1 MVRCMRPLVVGMVAC
16 LGALFLHGA
25 EMPEPISYTLRFP
38 APETHLVEVEGRF
51 PTHGRPTLEL
61 AMAVWTPGSYL
72 VREFAR
78 NLEGLSAAGED
89 GRPLAVEKTA
99 KNRWR
104 IATGGEGRAVVRYRL
119 YAREMS
125 VRSDFVDA
133 SFALING
140 APTFLAPLAPGG
152 GLAPAPYEVRLV
164 LPPAWK
170 TSVSALAP
178 LPGVEHGYR
187 AEDFDT
193 LVDSP
198 LYAGNPEIHRFEA
211 GGRPHLVVDEGAG
224 GEDRV
229 WDGARAAADLA
240 RLVEEEIAFWGGAP
254 YSRYVFFNLITEES
268 GGLEHKGSTV
278 LMTSRWKARTRE
290 GRLDWL
296 SLAGHELFH
305 AWNVKRLRP
314 VELDRFDYEHE
325 TYTEGLWMAEG
336 LTSYYDDLLLPR
348 AGLAT
353 REEYLK
359 RLSKQIDT
367 LQGTPGRLVQSLR
380 AASFDAWIKYYRRD
394 ENFVNTGTSYYTK
407 GAVVGFLLDARI
419 RRATRGERSL
429 DDVLRLAWR
438 RYSGERGFT
447 EAQLRQTVEEV
458 AGRATGEWLER
469 AVGAAEELDYQEA
482 LDWLGLRFTL
492 DRSRDGASGDEPDE
506 PRKEPSGW
514 LGIETEV
521 QKARLTVTEVKRGT
535 PAYQA
540 GVNVGD
546 EILAI
551 GDYRVPPESWAERL
565 KAYRPGER
573 ATLLVARRER
583 LTRLPVVFGEK
594 PPRRWKLEVDPK
606 ATAEQ
611 KAHLAAWLRSH
622 LRPAEPAASGI
633 GGFGTSRKLQP
644 AALEARPDAP
654 GS

>member
-1 MVRCMRPLVVGMVAC
+1 
-16 LGALFLHGA
+16 
-25 EMPEPISYTLRFP
+25 MPEPIVYTLRFP
-38 APETHLVEVEGRF
+38 APETHLIEVEGRF
-51 PTHGRPTLEL
+51 PARGLPSLEL

-78 NLEGLSAAGED
+78 HVEGLSAADAD
-89 GRPLAVEKTA
+89 GRTLAVEKVA

-104 IATGGEGRAVVRYRL
+104 IALAGAEQAIVRYRL
-119 YAREMS
+119 YAHEMS

-133 SFALING
+133 GFALING
-140 APTFLAPLAPGG
+140 APTFLAPLAPPEGR
-152 GLAPAPYEVRLV
+152 PAPYEVRLV
-164 LPPAWK
+164 LPAAWK
-170 TSVSALAP
+170 TSISALP
-178 LPGVEHGYR
+178 SIPGAEHAFR
-187 AEDFDT
+187 ADDFDT

-198 LYAGNPEIHRFEA
+198 IYAGNPEVHRFEVA
-211 GGRPHLVVDEGAG
+211 GRSHLLVDEGAG
-224 GEDRV
+224 GETSG

-240 RLVEEEIAFWGGAP
+240 RLVAEEIDFWGGAP
-254 YSRYVFFNLITEES
+254 YARYVFFNLITEES
-268 GGLEHKGSTV
+268 GGLEHKSSTV

-296 SLAGHELFH
+296 GLAGHELFH

-314 VELDRFDYEHE
+314 VELDRFDYERE
-325 TYTEGLWMAEG
+325 VYTQGLWMAEG
-336 LTSYYDDLLLPR
+336 LTSYYDDLLIAR

-353 REEYLK
+353 QEEYLK
-359 RLSKQIDT
+359 RLSKHVDT
-367 LQGTPGRLVQSLR
+367 LQASPGRLVQSLR

-438 RYSGERGFT
+438 RYSGEHGFT
-447 EAQLRQTVEEV
+447 EAQFRQLVEEV
-458 AGRATGEWLER
+458 AGRAAGDWLER
-469 AVGAAEELDYQEA
+469 AVGAADELEYREA

-492 DRSRDGASGDEPDE
+492 DRARDDGGAEEAEE
-506 PRKEPSGW
+506 PRKEPAGW

-521 QKARLTVTEVKRGT
+521 QKGRLTVTEVKRGT

-540 GVNVGD
+540 GVNAGD

-551 GDYRVPPESWAERL
+551 GDYRVPPDAWTERL
-565 KAYRPGER
+565 KAFRPGER
-573 ATLLVARRER
+573 ATLLLARRER
-583 LTRLPVVFGEK
+583 LTRLPVTFGEK
-594 PPRRWKLEVDPK
+594 PARRWKLEVDPK

-611 KAHLAAWLRSH
+611 KAHLAAWLRGH
-622 LRPAEPAASGI
+622 AAGDREPAAA
-633 GGFGTSRKLQP
+633 GFGGLGTPRELQP
-644 AALEARPDAP
+644 AGVEASSDAP

>member
-1 MVRCMRPLVVGMVAC
+1 MS
-16 LGALFLHGA
+16 
-25 EMPEPISYTLRFP
+25 EPISYTLRFP
-38 APETHLVEVEGRF
+38 APETHLIEVEGRF
-51 PTHGRPTLEL
+51 PTHGQPAIEL

-72 VREFAR
+72 VREFAK
-78 NLEGLSAAGED
+78 NVEGLAAAGED

-104 IATGGEGRAVVRYRL
+104 VTTGGEAHAVVRYRL

-133 SFALING
+133 GFALING
-140 APTFLAPLAPGG
+140 APTFLAPADGR
-152 GLAPAPYEVRLV
+152 AVPYEVRLV
-164 LPPAWK
+164 LPAAWK
-170 TSVSALAP
+170 TSISTLASVA
-178 LPGVEHGYR
+178 GAEHAYR
-187 AEDFDT
+187 AEDFDA

-198 LYAGNPEIHRFEA
+198 IYAGNPEIHRFEVA
-211 GGRPHLVVDEGAG
+211 GKLHLLVDEGAG
-224 GEDRV
+224 GEERGEGRV
-229 WDGARAAADLA
+229 WDGARAAADLE
-240 RLVEEEIAFWGGAP
+240 RLVQEEVAFWGSAP

-268 GGLEHKGSTV
+268 GGLEHKSSTV

-325 TYTEGLWMAEG
+325 VYTQGLWMAEG

-353 REEYLK
+353 RDEYLK

-367 LQGTPGRLVQSLR
+367 LQSTPGRLVQSLR

-438 RYSGERGFT
+438 RYSAERGFT

-458 AGRATGEWLER
+458 AGRATADWLER
-469 AVGAAEELDYQEA
+469 AVGSAEELEYQEA

-492 DRSRDGASGDEPDE
+492 DRSKDGGAADETDE
-506 PRKEPSGW
+506 PRREPAGW
-514 LGIETEV
+514 LGVETEV
-521 QKARLTVTEVKRGT
+521 QKGRLTVTEVKRAT

-540 GVNVGD
+540 GINVGD

-573 ATLLVARRER
+573 AALLVARRER
-583 LTRLPVVFGEK
+583 LTRLPVTFGEK
-594 PPRRWKLEVDPK
+594 PARRWKLEPDPK

-611 KAHLAAWLRSH
+611 KAHLAAWLRGH
-622 LRPAEPAASGI
+622 LQAERPPASAGFGI
-633 GGFGTSRKLQP
+633 GIGTSRELPQP

-654 GS
+654 RS

>member
-1 MVRCMRPLVVGMVAC
+1 MSEL
-16 LGALFLHGA
+16 
-25 EMPEPISYTLRFP
+25 ISYILRFP
-38 APETHLVEVEGRF
+38 APETHLIEVEGRF
-51 PTHGRPTLEL
+51 PTGGRATLEL

-72 VREFAR
+72 VREFAKHV
-78 NLEGLSAAGED
+78 EGLGATAAED
-89 GRPLAVEKTA
+89 GRPLAVEKIA

-104 IATGGEGRAVVRYRL
+104 ISTAGSASAVVRYRL

-125 VRSDFVDA
+125 VRTNFVDS
-133 SFALING
+133 SFALVNG
-140 APTFLAPLAPGG
+140 ASTFLAPAGG
-152 GLAPAPYEVRLV
+152 APAPYEVRLV

-170 TSVSALAP
+170 TSISTLA
-178 LPGVEHGYR
+178 GVAGAEHAYR

-198 LYAGNPEIHRFEA
+198 LYAGNPEIHRFEVA
-211 GGRPHLVVDEGAG
+211 GRTHLLVDEGAG
-224 GEDRV
+224 GEERGEPAV
-229 WDGARAAADLA
+229 WDGARAAADLE
-240 RLVEEEIAFWGGAP
+240 RLVQEEIAFWGAAP
-254 YSRYVFFNLITEES
+254 YSRYIFFNLITEES
-268 GGLEHKGSTV
+268 GGLEHKSSTV

-325 TYTEGLWMAEG
+325 VYTQGLWMAEG

-359 RLSKQIDT
+359 RLSKQIDL
-367 LQGTPGRLVQSLR
+367 LQATPGRLVQSLR

-419 RRATRGERSL
+419 RRASRGERSL

-447 EAQLRQTVEEV
+447 EAQFRQTVEEV
-458 AGRATGEWLER
+458 AGRATAEWLER
-469 AVGAAEELDYQEA
+469 AVGSAEELDYHDA

-492 DRSRDGASGDEPDE
+492 DRGKDGGTPDE
-506 PRKEPSGW
+506 AEEPRREPPAW
-514 LGIETEV
+514 LGIEAEP
-521 QKARLTVTEVKRGT
+521 QRGRLTITEVKRGT
-535 PAYQA
+535 PGHQA
-540 GVNVGD
+540 GLNVGD

-551 GDYRVPPESWAERL
+551 GDYRVPPDGWSERL

-573 ATLLVARRER
+573 ATLLLARRER
-583 LTRLPVVFGEK
+583 LTRLAVTFGEK
-594 PPRRWKLEVDPK
+594 PARRWKLEVDPK

-611 KAHLAAWLRSH
+611 KAHLAAWLRGQ
-622 LRPAEPAASGI
+622 RREIEREIEVEAEPEPATSSF
-633 GGFGTSRKLQP
+633 GGRSARELQP
-644 AALEARPDAP
+644 AAIEARPDAP

>member
-1 MVRCMRPLVVGMVAC
+1 
-16 LGALFLHGA
+16 
-25 EMPEPISYTLRFP
+25 MPEPISYTLRFP

-51 PTHGRPTLEL
+51 PTAGRAALDL

-72 VREFAR
+72 VREYAKHV
-78 NLEGLSAAGED
+78 EGLAATAED
-89 GRPLAVEKTA
+89 GRPLAVAKTA

-104 IATGGEGRAVVRYRL
+104 IAAAGAARVVVRYRL

-133 SFALING
+133 GFALLNG
-140 APTFLAPLAPGG
+140 APTFLSPVTPDGG
-152 GLAPAPYEVRLV
+152 FRPSAYEVRLV

-198 LYAGNPEIHRFEA
+198 IYAGNPEIHGFEA
-211 GGRPHLVVDEGAG
+211 GGRPHLLVDEGAAG
-224 GEDRV
+224 GEEI
-229 WDGARAAADLA
+229 WDGERAAADLA
-240 RLVEEEIAFWGGAP
+240 RLATEEIAFWGGAP
-254 YSRYVFFNLITEES
+254 YARYVFFNLITEEV
-268 GGLEHKGSTV
+268 GGLEHKSSTV

-296 SLAGHELFH
+296 RLAGHELFH

-314 VELDRFDYEHE
+314 VELDRFDYERE
-325 TYTEGLWMAEG
+325 VYTQGLWMAEG
-336 LTSYYDDLLLPR
+336 LTSYYEDLLLAR

-359 RLSKQIDT
+359 RLSKQIET
-367 LQGTPGRLVQSLR
+367 LQSTPGRLVQSLR
-380 AASFDAWIKYYRRD
+380 AASYDAWIKYYRRD

-419 RRATRGERSL
+419 RRATRGDRSL
-429 DDVLRLAWR
+429 DDVLRASFR

-447 EAQLRQTVEEV
+447 EADLRQTVEEI
-458 AGRATGEWLER
+458 AGRAVGDWLER
-469 AVGAAEELDYQEA
+469 TVATAEELDYQEA
-482 LDWLGLRFTL
+482 LDWLGLRFTI
-492 DRSRDGASGDEPDE
+492 DRSRDGGDDPEE
-506 PRKEPSGW
+506 ARKEPAGW
-514 LGIETEV
+514 LGIETEL
-521 QKARLTVTEVKRGT
+521 QKSRLVVTAVKRGM
-535 PAYQA
+535 PAYKA

-583 LTRLPVVFGEK
+583 LTRLPIVFGEK
-594 PPRRWKLEVDPK
+594 PARRWKLEVEPK
-606 ATAEQ
+606 ATPDQ
-611 KAHLAAWLRSH
+611 KTHLAAWLRSH
-622 LRPAEPAASGI
+622 LRPAAPAPASFGGGI
-633 GGFGTSRKLQP
+633 GPLERELQP
-644 AALEARPDAP
+644 AAIEARPESA